1 MKDNFKIITKIKRMI
16 IYIDKI
22 IVNFPAN
29 EKVLKDKITSSM
41 YDILELTYLA
51 NEINNDKRI
60 LYKKKIITKF
70 KMVDFYFKIAC
81 DKKYISYK
89 KYIKIGNHLLEIIKQ
104 VYGWIKYEKNQKF
117 I

>member
-81 DKKYISYK
+81 DKKYI
-89 KYIKIGNHLLEIIKQ
+89 KIGNHLLEIIKQ